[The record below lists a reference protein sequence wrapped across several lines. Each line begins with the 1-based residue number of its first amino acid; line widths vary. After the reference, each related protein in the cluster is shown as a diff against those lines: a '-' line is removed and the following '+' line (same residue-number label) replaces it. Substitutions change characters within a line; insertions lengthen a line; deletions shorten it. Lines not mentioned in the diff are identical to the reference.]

1 MADYWQEWVSF
12 RLDFDD
18 SDNTFVWAMMT
29 TMVTMTVIIG
39 AVGLLCRGTCIT
51 DHIWLLASKAV
62 VAKQRK
68 TSVWQKDIKTRKNV
82 SKTIWLSRCYGAKS
96 SSANQ
101 ARSLAWF
108 SLFLFF
114 STLWLFELHDPPRNV
129 DGHRTRLDVS
139 ELLDRLLM
147 RQSLNSSA
155 VDC

>member
-114 STLWLFELHDPPRNV
+114 STLWPEIRPQYKDKSCNDQIYLLHTSSSLWELRGFSD
-129 DGHRTRLDVS
+129 
-139 ELLDRLLM
+139 
-147 RQSLNSSA
+147 
-155 VDC
+155 